1 MRVCGGGETV
11 AGARSESLAGGAC
24 RAESGRARRRV
35 RACINKRAQVAEG
48 EGACA
53 AAGDDI
59 DKAVPLVRERKG
71 GSRHATE
78 VGRMGQKA
86 EGEGL

>member
-11 AGARSESLAGGAC
+11 AGARAESLVGGAY

-35 RACINKRAQVAEG
+35 RAGINKRAQVAEG
-48 EGACA
+48 EGACTV
-53 AAGDDI
+53 AGDSI
-59 DKAVPLVRERKG
+59 NKAVPLVKERKG

-78 VGRMGQKA
+78 VG
-86 EGEGL
+86 